1 MSNTISYEMFVNAW
15 DKRCT
20 RAFGL
25 GYEDLPDII
34 CMDDYWHDEMTRDE
48 CKDALNDMMCIMQEE
63 LGVKDFDDLL
73 QD

>member
-1 MSNTISYEMFVNAW
+1 
-15 DKRCT
+15 
-20 RAFGL
+20 
-25 GYEDLPDII
+25 
-34 CMDDYWHDEMTRDE
+34 MDDYWHNEMTRDE

>member
-15 DKRCT
+15 DKRCA

-34 CMDDYWHDEMTRDE
+34 CMDNYWHDEMTRDE

-63 LGVKDFDDLL
+63 LCIEYLTGLL
-73 QD
+73 QE